1 MGHDVA
7 NMSNGL
13 HIQPGGSIG
22 YRYQIGSQAPCFHGF
37 SPNMTKAQFESI
49 LSDADVNKTDWMNS
63 MPGNVKIWMNN
74 RLTAEQDAFRLLD
87 IEEASVR
94 GL

>member
-1 MGHDVA
+1 MGRDVA

-13 HIQPGGSIG
+13 HIQPGGGIG
-22 YRYQIGSQAPCFHGF
+22 YRYQVGSQIPSFHGF
-37 SPNMTKAQFESI
+37 SPAMTKAQFEAI
-49 LSDADVNKTDWMNS
+49 LSDADVSKADWLNA
-63 MPGNVKIWMNN
+63 MPGAVKIWMNN
-74 RLTAEQDAFRLLD
+74 RPIGEQDAYRILD